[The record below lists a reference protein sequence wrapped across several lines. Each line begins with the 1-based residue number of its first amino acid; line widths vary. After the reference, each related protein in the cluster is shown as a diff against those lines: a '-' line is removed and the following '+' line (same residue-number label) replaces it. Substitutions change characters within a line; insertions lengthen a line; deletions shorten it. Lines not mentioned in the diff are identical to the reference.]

1 MTPKASDL
9 AARLAASA
17 TGASSASAGVKRP
30 NEVEHTPDSTS
41 RLVQRFM
48 FILPKSQ
55 HLFIRQFALQID
67 TDVSTIIRALLT
79 RIETDPVFAEEVR
92 NLVKEGN

>member
-1 MTPKASDL
+1 M
-9 AARLAASA
+9 
-17 TGASSASAGVKRP
+17 V
-30 NEVEHTPDSTS
+30 
-41 RLVQRFM
+41 
-48 FILPKSQ
+48 ILPKSQ

-92 NLVKEGN
+92 NLVKEGH